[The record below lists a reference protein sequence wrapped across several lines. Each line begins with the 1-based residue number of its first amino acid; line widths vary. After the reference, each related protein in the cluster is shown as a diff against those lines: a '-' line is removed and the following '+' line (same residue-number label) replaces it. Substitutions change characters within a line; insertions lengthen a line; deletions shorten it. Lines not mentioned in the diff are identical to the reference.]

1 MIETTKES
9 SETMVVTIT
18 IDKGKTT
25 REIARDKVHALE
37 TRDREANVHDRV
49 HQGQSHDNMMVH
61 LAQTTQGIEGDETTK
76 SRVRSHSNQHLETL
90 TDPAQE
96 LISAIE
102 KLT

>member
-1 MIETTKES
+1 MIETMKES
-9 SETMVVTIT
+9 SAITVAMIT

-25 REIARDKVHALE
+25 RETVRDKAHALE
-37 TRDREANVHDRV
+37 TRDREANAHDRV
-49 HQGQSHDNMMVH
+49 HQGQSHDNMTVH

-96 LISAIE
+96 LISEIE

>member
-1 MIETTKES
+1 MIETMKES
-9 SETMVVTIT
+9 SEIMVATIT
-18 IDKGKTT
+18 IDKGKMT
-25 REIARDKVHALE
+25 REIVRDKAHALE
-37 TRDREANVHDRV
+37 TRDREANAHDRV
-49 HQGQSHDNMMVH
+49 HQGQSHDNMTVH

-96 LISAIE
+96 LISEIE